1 MHNLKLIPFCTA
13 EKTFS
18 SLLPEQHIHKQQTL
32 PMQTEHVI
40 W

>member
-1 MHNLKLIPFCTA
+1 MHNCNLIPFCTA

-18 SLLPEQHIHKQQTL
+18 SFPPEQHMHKQQTS
-32 PMQTEHVI
+32 PTQTEHVV